1 MKTKV
6 PLGPDMSNIVA
17 FCTAH
22 VYSAFSCFF
31 CCSPATID
39 SIGQSSH
46 VHLSH
51 DPQTTMEA
59 TRGLKS
65 SQTGYIGKHYRLEKG
80 KKCKRKFAFE
90 KVWVSWSSIFPLI
103 SPYPVLPQPTNLSTC
118 IGVVAIA
125 TLVQ

>member
-6 PLGPDMSNIVA
+6 PLGPDMSMLPFA
-17 FCTAH
+17 PRLFCILL
-22 VYSAFSCFF
+22 FLLP
-31 CCSPATID
+31 SPID

-65 SQTGYIGKHYRLEKG
+65 SQTGYIGKHYRLEKE
-80 KKCKRKFAFE
+80 KNVNENSRLKRFGYR
-90 KVWVSWSSIFPLI
+90 SLPSSP
-103 SPYPVLPQPTNLSTC
+103 
-118 IGVVAIA
+118 
-125 TLVQ
+125 

>member
-1 MKTKV
+1 
-6 PLGPDMSNIVA
+6 MSNIVA

-65 SQTGYIGKHYRLEKG
+65 SQTGYIGTYYRLEKE
-80 KKCKRKFAFE
+80 KNVNENSRLKRFGYR
-90 KVWVSWSSIFPLI
+90 SLPSSP
-103 SPYPVLPQPTNLSTC
+103 
-118 IGVVAIA
+118 
-125 TLVQ
+125 